1 MMTRFSD
8 LGFAA
13 ALAALATT
21 TAFSAQVPPVKPAA
35 PAKPPTPTAATSTA
49 TKPAAVV
56 GPRLELTE
64 WRYRDALEPNATAPS
79 FDDSKWEVITDA
91 AKGRGNGGTS
101 AGWYRTALTIPEKLG
116 TTPVAGKPLQLV
128 ILPDEYA
135 EVWID
140 GDFKFQF
147 DPAQSPAAPKNRSL
161 GYEIAGFN
169 KANVIPLGARKPGDK
184 ISIAVL
190 IVNGPIAKP
199 IGKYAIRSARLE
211 FATGK

>member
-1 MMTRFSD
+1 MTASRNLV
-8 LGFAA
+8 LGAA
-13 ALAALATT
+13 MTALAAAASLA
-21 TAFSAQVPPVKPAA
+21 APAPPKKPAA
-35 PAKPPTPTAATSTA
+35 KPSATPTVTPAKAPPPTA
-49 TKPAAVV
+49 
-56 GPRLELTE
+56 RLDLTE
-64 WRYRDALEPNATAPS
+64 WRYRDGLEPNATAPT

-101 AGWYRTALTIPEKLG
+101 AGWYRMSLTVPEKLG
-116 TTPVAGKPLQLV
+116 TTPVAGKALQLV

-147 DPAQSPAAPKNRSL
+147 DPAQPPSAPKNRSL
-161 GYEIAGFN
+161 GYEIAGFD
-169 KANVIPLGARKPGDK
+169 KANVIQLGERKAGDK

-190 IVNGPIAKP
+190 VINGPIAKP

-211 FATGK
+211 FSPGK

>member
-1 MMTRFSD
+1 MTAYRN
-8 LGFAA
+8 LV
-13 ALAALATT
+13 LAAVVAVP
-21 TAFSAQVPPVKPAA
+21 AFGAQAPAVKPATPPKPTTAVTKSA
-35 PAKPPTPTAATSTA
+35 PV
-49 TKPAAVV
+49 PAA
-56 GPRLELTE
+56 RLDLTE

-79 FDDSKWEVITDA
+79 FDDSKWEVISDA

-101 AGWYRTALTIPEKLG
+101 AGWYRTSLTIPEKLG
-116 TTPVAGKPLQLV
+116 TTPVAGKTLQLV

-147 DPAQSPAAPKNRSL
+147 DPAQSPLAPKNRSL

-169 KANVIPLGARKPGDK
+169 KANVIPLGQRKAGDK
-184 ISIAVL
+184 ISVAVL
-190 IVNGPIAKP
+190 VVNGPIAKP

-211 FATGK
+211 FAPVR